1 MVVVDVV
8 DGDEVLVVDTSCDRG
23 ELSPAIATM
32 ADSTIMIDEMLKMT
46 RLVRRAR
53 EVMVRP

>member
-1 MVVVDVV
+1 MVDVV

-53 EVMVRP
+53 EVMVRL